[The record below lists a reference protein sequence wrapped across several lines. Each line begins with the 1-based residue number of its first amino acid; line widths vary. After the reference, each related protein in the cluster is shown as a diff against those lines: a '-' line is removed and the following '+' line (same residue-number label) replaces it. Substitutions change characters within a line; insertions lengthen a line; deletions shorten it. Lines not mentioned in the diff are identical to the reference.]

1 MKRCE
6 EFEKSI
12 LAMQDELTSKQEDI
26 SYRLEKY
33 VLEKKILVIH
43 HIRFYYQESGGRI
56 LSVLALHELTNEVVV
71 LDAPKNGDINPRL
84 INTQDLTSS
93 LTRVLSEMGWVH
105 SDALDEAYREL
116 KHRLR

>member
-1 MKRCE
+1 MECCE

-12 LAMQDELTSKQEDI
+12 LAMQDELTKKQEDI

-33 VLEKKILVIH
+33 ILEKKILVTP

-56 LSVLALHELTNEVVV
+56 LSVLVLHELTNEVVV

-93 LTRVLSEMGWVH
+93 LISVLSEMGWVR
-105 SDALDEAYREL
+105 SDALDEAYR
-116 KHRLR
+116 KVKNKLR

>member
-12 LAMQDELTSKQEDI
+12 LAMRDELVKKQEDV

-33 VLEKKILVIH
+33 VLEKKIIVTP

-56 LSVLALHELTNEVVV
+56 LSMLVLHELTNEVVV

-93 LTRVLSEMGWVH
+93 LIRVLSEKGWVR
-105 SDALDEAYREL
+105 SDALDEVYR
-116 KHRLR
+116 KVKNKLR